1 MLFNLRPHKHF
12 LCKENVKNSFS
23 ENLLYCYCMLLEQEN
38 AETKLDIQFMLPF
51 SWTLSPLNTVYG
63 FIFWV
68 EEERLSEH
76 EYRQDGSH
84 LSMQAKEDYQYIEGK
99 AKLSAASL

>member
-1 MLFNLRPHKHF
+1 M
-12 LCKENVKNSFS
+12 
-23 ENLLYCYCMLLEQEN
+23 
-38 AETKLDIQFMLPF
+38 DILVMFPF
-51 SWTLSPLNTVYG
+51 SWTLSPLYTVYG

-84 LSMQAKEDYQYIEGK
+84 LSMQAKENKQYKKTKQNIYQRHRCK
-99 AKLSAASL
+99 SDLMPTSWT